1 MSNVTSFAHA
11 PTQPCL
17 LVVLKYPEN
26 AKGQNKGESID
37 EVYENLIKR
46 MKRNVG
52 DTQYRTIGSLS
63 DSTVVRTFCR
73 ALDVVG
79 RQSAQLMFIR

>member
-17 LVVLKYPEN
+17 LVVSKYPEN

-46 MKRNVG
+46 MKWKETHNIEPLVR
-52 DTQYRTIGSLS
+52 YRIRQLYAPF
-63 DSTVVRTFCR
+63 VVP
-73 ALDVVG
+73 
-79 RQSAQLMFIR
+79 LM